1 MSLYPLFN
9 TWDTKYVTVSN
20 TWAIKD
26 TVTSYLTKYTL
37 CNATVSPCH
46 IALSYFVIALCS
58 VVFCEVPCTVLLI
71 PFCVLYCVVDVFLER
86 EQLVP
91 FLKWSQQVT
100 ISVGKEK
107 SYEKKRWN
115 IQRKC
120 PFCKMTI
127 LRLDPEKIS
136 KIATIDAVGDE
147 MTTILTL
154 LTNHTRKKRWNIQ
167 RKRPFCKMTILLLD
181 PEKYQKLTQ

>member
-1 MSLYPLFN
+1 MSEYVTVSNTN

-46 IALSYFVIALCS
+46 TALSQFVIALCS
-58 VVFCEVPCTVLLI
+58 VVFCEVSCTVLLI

-107 SYEKKRWN
+107 SYEK
-115 IQRKC
+115 
-120 PFCKMTI
+120 
-127 LRLDPEKIS
+127 EKV
-136 KIATIDAVGDE
+136 KY
-147 MTTILTL
+147 
-154 LTNHTRKKRWNIQ
+154 IQ
-167 RKRPFCKMTILLLD
+167 RKRPFCKMTILWLD
-181 PEKYQKLTQ
+181 PEKYQKMTQ

>member
-1 MSLYPLFN
+1 M
-9 TWDTKYVTVSN
+9 
-20 TWAIKD
+20 
-26 TVTSYLTKYTL
+26 TSYLTKYTL

-46 IALSYFVIALCS
+46 TALSQFVIALCS

-107 SYEKKRWN
+107 SYE
-115 IQRKC
+115 RKGEISNENA
-120 PFCKMTI
+120 PFVK
-127 LRLDPEKIS
+127 
-136 KIATIDAVGDE
+136 
-147 MTTILTL
+147 
-154 LTNHTRKKRWNIQ
+154 
-167 RKRPFCKMTILLLD
+167 
-181 PEKYQKLTQ
+181 

>member
-1 MSLYPLFN
+1 MSLYPLFD

-46 IALSYFVIALCS
+46 TALSQFVIALCS

-107 SYEKKRWN
+107 SYERKGEISNENAPFVKWQFFCWILKNIKNWHNRCGKWWN
-115 IQRKC
+115 DND
-120 PFCKMTI
+120 
-127 LRLDPEKIS
+127 LDTVDKSYEKE
-136 KIATIDAVGDE
+136 KVKYPTK
-147 MTTILTL
+147 TPL
-154 LTNHTRKKRWNIQ
+154 L
-167 RKRPFCKMTILLLD
+167 
-181 PEKYQKLTQ
+181 